1 MKITAKDIAKKLGIS
16 PSSVSLALNDR
27 PGVSME
33 TREKVLAE
41 AARMGYSLKHKS
53 TVSAN
58 RYIRYVIFLKD
69 GDTVKE
75 TSFYSIV
82 LRGIEEKAKELNYNV
97 LITYF
102 YSSGDWEEQINAICK
117 DVDGLI
123 FLATEMEDEDIEKAY
138 RNGLGRQ
145 NIPVILVDNAT
156 TAYEIDC
163 VVADGVQGAYLGTTY
178 LLEKGHPDVGYLR
191 SKSRIDNFDEREYGV
206 IKARHEWGIDKSR
219 PLQVID
225 VSIASESAFEEM
237 SKWLNNG
244 GKPISALFA
253 DNDIIAA
260 ACIRALKA
268 KGYRIPED
276 VSIVGYDDMPICT
289 MVDPT
294 LTTIRVMKTEMGKVS
309 AEILDKRIKDLDTF
323 KNEFSGVYRITISTR
338 LIERESVKAYNK

>member
-1 MKITAKDIAKKLGIS
+1 L
-16 PSSVSLALNDR
+16 
-27 PGVSME
+27 
-33 TREKVLAE
+33 
-41 AARMGYSLKHKS
+41 
-53 TVSAN
+53 
-58 RYIRYVIFLKD
+58 
-69 GDTVKE
+69 
-75 TSFYSIV
+75 
-82 LRGIEEKAKELNYNV
+82 
-97 LITYF
+97 
-102 YSSGDWEEQINAICK
+102 
-117 DVDGLI
+117 
-123 FLATEMEDEDIEKAY
+123 
-138 RNGLGRQ
+138 
-145 NIPVILVDNAT
+145 
-156 TAYEIDC
+156 
-163 VVADGVQGAYLGTTY
+163 
-178 LLEKGHPDVGYLR
+178 
-191 SKSRIDNFDEREYGV
+191 DEREYGV

-244 GKPISALFA
+244 GEPISALFA